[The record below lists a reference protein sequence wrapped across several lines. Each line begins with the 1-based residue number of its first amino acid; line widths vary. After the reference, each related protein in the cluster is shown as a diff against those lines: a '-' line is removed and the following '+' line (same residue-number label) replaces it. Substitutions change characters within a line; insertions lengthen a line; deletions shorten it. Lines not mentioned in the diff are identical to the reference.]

1 MNSKRRHIGF
11 PTAHTCEQ
19 FLIFVFGKKNNSFK
33 CWQKER
39 GTILEGWAPGRSE
52 WQKLLMIL
60 LTPYSLTMFGWSN
73 SERIMASLSKS
84 EAMSSLASS
93 WDQRFPNQVLYCK
106 LPIVTA
112 WLHTIDKS
120 SLEWYHNLW
129 RIYLEHFYSNCSKLF
144 SWQQSRSSSLKI
156 NNVTMSEGVDYKRR
170 RPHIGGKYTWKTLPN
185 CPCPISL
192 M

>member
-19 FLIFVFGKKNNSFK
+19 FLIFLGGKKNNSLK
-33 CWQKER
+33 CLQKER
-39 GTILEGWAPGRSE
+39 GTILEGWAPGRSV
-52 WQKLLMIL
+52 WQKLLKIL

-93 WDQRFPNQVLYCK
+93 WDQRFWNQILYCK

-112 WLHTIDKS
+112 WLNTIDKS

-156 NNVTMSEGVDYKRR
+156 NNVTIYNKNIMWLCQRELF
-170 RPHIGGKYTWKTLPN
+170 TT
-185 CPCPISL
+185 
-192 M
+192 